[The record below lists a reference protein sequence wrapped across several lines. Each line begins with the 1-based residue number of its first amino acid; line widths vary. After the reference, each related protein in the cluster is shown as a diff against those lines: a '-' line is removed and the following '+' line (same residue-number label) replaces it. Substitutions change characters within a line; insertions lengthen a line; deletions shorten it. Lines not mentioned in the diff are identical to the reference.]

1 MPDFFNF
8 HSVIVTA
15 LQTVDADSSCI
26 DAGNGPFLSF
36 NKFCLREPDICLV
49 EKLKTCPKECF
60 QSFLKCLSL
69 RS

>member
-26 DAGNGPFLSF
+26 DAGNGPFLTF

-49 EKLKTCPKECF
+49 EKLKTCP
-60 QSFLKCLSL
+60 
-69 RS
+69 